1 MLEELEMEIVLG
13 DKDIEVE
20 VSYEI
25 APEEKEIRYDS
36 NGTGHPGSPASIE
49 SLEVYHQG
57 KNITNELSKEEILR
71 IEDRIWYEREKE
83 AERYDDYPY

>member
-1 MLEELEMEIVLG
+1 MLEELEMEVILG

-36 NGTGHPGSPASIE
+36 DGSGHPGSPACIE
-49 SLEVYHQG
+49 HLEVYHQG

-71 IEDRIWYEREKE
+71 IEDRIWYEIEKE

>member
-1 MLEELEMEIVLG
+1 MLEELEMEVILG

-25 APEEKEIRYDS
+25 APEEKEVKYDS
-36 NGTGHPGSPASIE
+36 NGTGHPYSPASIE
-49 SLEVYHQG
+49 HLEVYHLG
-57 KNITNELSKEEILR
+57 KNITKELSKEEILR

-83 AERYDDYPY
+83 AERYDD